1 VHAALLAELGGII
14 LALGL
19 LGRLAGRFGQS
30 PIPLYLLAG
39 LAFGHGGLLPLS
51 ASEEFISA
59 GAEIGVILLL
69 LTLGLEYT
77 APELVTSLKTHYP
90 AGAVDFVLNALPG
103 AAAALLLGWG
113 PVAAVALGGITWIS
127 SSGVIAKVVRDLGRV
142 GNRETPVIL
151 TVLVLE
157 DLAMTV
163 YLPILTALVAGAGLA
178 TGSLTLVIAL
188 AAAGGVLFVALR
200 YGRVISRFVSHDDPE
215 KLLLVVFGLTLLVAG
230 LAQELQVSAAVGAFL
245 VGIALS
251 GEVAEGAQTLVSP
264 LRDLFAAVFF
274 VFFGLSTDPAEI
286 PPVLLPAVILAVV
299 TAATKI
305 ATGYWAARRAG
316 IAARGRWRAGG
327 ALVARGEF
335 SIVIAGLAASAGAG
349 SRLGALA
356 TAYVLIL
363 VIVGPL
369 AARYAEPVARRV
381 ARRNATPLR
390 LGDPAEA
397 ADRDDRADAAPRC
410 HHPQLPPVGAGVPG
424 EQTGQG
430 LVEGPHREPAGDAV
444 QRRRVDRRVRAGDEQ
459 QREEDQLGDRG
470 GGVGVGDHRGDRHA
484 QRAETDG
491 AEHQHRDDLRP
502 VRRQRHPVEPAD
514 ADDQCDVDDA
524 DQDAVRDEAD
534 EVHPRGQRRSPDP
547 LQDPVLPPRRER
559 DRELSVARAEHRQH
573 GDRRHVVLQHREAVE
588 VRAPAGTAEQ
598 GADDREKHDGEEEGE
613 DRALRVPP
621 ER

>member
-1 VHAALLAELGGII
+1 MHAVLLAELGGII

-19 LGRLAGRFGQS
+19 LGRLAGRYGQS

-39 LAFGHGGLLPLS
+39 LAFGRGGLLPLS
-51 ASEEFISA
+51 ASEEFIA
-59 GAEIGVILLL
+59 TGADIGVVLLL

-77 APELVTSLKTHYP
+77 APELVTSLRTHYP

-113 PVAAVALGGITWIS
+113 PVAAVALAGITWVS
-127 SSGVIAKVVRDLGRV
+127 SSGVIAKVLRDLGRV
-142 GNRETPVIL
+142 GSRETPVIL

-178 TGSLTLVIAL
+178 TGSLTVAVAL
-188 AAAGGVLFVALR
+188 AVAGAVLFVALR
-200 YGRVISRFVSHDDPE
+200 YGRVISRIVSHDDPE
-215 KLLLVVFGLTLLVAG
+215 KLLLVVLGLTLLVAG
-230 LAQELQVSAAVGAFL
+230 LAEELQVSAGVGAFL

-264 LRDLFAAVFF
+264 LRDVFAAVFF

-286 PPVLLPAVILAVV
+286 PPVLLPAVVLAVV

-335 SIVIAGLAASAGAG
+335 SIVIAGFAVTAAAGAG

-369 AARYAEPVARRV
+369 TARYAEPTARRL
-381 ARRNATPLR
+381 ARLAR
-390 LGDPAEA
+390 PA
-397 ADRDDRADAAPRC
+397 
-410 HHPQLPPVGAGVPG
+410 
-424 EQTGQG
+424 
-430 LVEGPHREPAGDAV
+430 
-444 QRRRVDRRVRAGDEQ
+444 
-459 QREEDQLGDRG
+459 
-470 GGVGVGDHRGDRHA
+470 
-484 QRAETDG
+484 
-491 AEHQHRDDLRP
+491 
-502 VRRQRHPVEPAD
+502 
-514 ADDQCDVDDA
+514 
-524 DQDAVRDEAD
+524 
-534 EVHPRGQRRSPDP
+534 
-547 LQDPVLPPRRER
+547 
-559 DRELSVARAEHRQH
+559 REL
-573 GDRRHVVLQHREAVE
+573 
-588 VRAPAGTAEQ
+588 AG
-598 GADDREKHDGEEEGE
+598 R
-613 DRALRVPP
+613 
-621 ER
+621 